1 MPPRAGGGDHGRQTS
16 SEEHVMRV
24 RAAAIGVA
32 LAAAVIAAVWGGV
45 LTLHTKEPARSPEP
59 VVNAPPGPGDMV
71 VYKSPTCGCCG
82 DWIEHVRAAGFR
94 VIARD
99 TSDVGAVKRRLGVL
113 PTLESCHTAT
123 ISGYVIEGHV
133 PADAIVR
140 LLEERP
146 SVVGL
151 AVPGMPAGS
160 PGMESARPHVSYEV
174 IAFDKEG
181 RTQVFARY

>member
-1 MPPRAGGGDHGRQTS
+1 MQFRS
-16 SEEHVMRV
+16 
-24 RAAAIGVA
+24 AAIGVA
-32 LAAAVIAAVWGGV
+32 LAAGVIAAVWGGV
-45 LTLHTKEPARSPEP
+45 LTLNNKEPARSPEP

-71 VYKSPTCGCCG
+71 VYKSPTCGCCDG
-82 DWIEHVRAAGFR
+82 WIDHLRAAGFR
-94 VIARD
+94 VIPRD

-146 SVVGL
+146 AIVGL

-181 RTQVFARY
+181 RTQVYARY